1 MSRLFRGRRCSI
13 FTHFSNL
20 AGSPNELMWPI
31 RSWCEWFL
39 TYHCDCSVLPCMGCM
54 RNFGSLHPCLPW
66 LKLWPLVA
74 FLWLGLQG
82 AAASAVHPVPGAGQ
96 SVSRTDFPHRHG
108 HRNGLCC
115 QCGAEGSF
123 ASGATLQ
130 LCGSWDWSKLQ
141 HVGFCRVQGDL
152 PIWLQKFEIECW
164 REHSKSF
171 DHFLNIDP
179 RICHHCHG
187 SVVVIGSA
195 LMSLSK
201 RSRSAPNPK
210 P

>member
-82 AAASAVHPVPGAGQ
+82 AAASAVHPVSGAGQ
-96 SVSRTDFPHRHG
+96 CSRTDFPHRHG

-164 REHSKSF
+164 RRTWAFE
-171 DHFLNIDP
+171 I
-179 RICHHCHG
+179 IW
-187 SVVVIGSA
+187 
-195 LMSLSK
+195 SLSEHWSSHMSSLSWECCRHWL
-201 RSRSAPNPK
+201 RSDVTIK
-210 P
+210 TL